1 MKWYE
6 GVQLALW
13 IIVILTIIIG
23 GIIIYN
29 LNKISKDVTS
39 QMQETDK
46 ALQKINNT
54 LNTLSSLPIT
64 LSSIDLK
71 LKELDSVKSQ
81 SAETNILV
89 KEIQTNIITL
99 NEEFSNLSIWIN
111 NIDQNIILAS
121 KINQEQVNEAV
132 SNAINVRIS
141 YYIIAIT
148 ISSIFGALFGS
159 LLTYVKIKK
168 S

>member
-1 MKWYE
+1 MGNPWDPE
-6 GVQLALW
+6 GPEKF
-13 IIVILTIIIG
+13 IE
-23 GIIIYN
+23 N
-29 LNKISKDVTS
+29 LNKIHDPAV
-39 QMQETDK
+39 
-46 ALQKINNT
+46 I
-54 LNTLSSLPIT
+54 LSNSGCDREVYL
-64 LSSIDLK
+64 LSD
-71 LKELDSVKSQ
+71 EHYD
-81 SAETNILV
+81 
-89 KEIQTNIITL
+89 IITL